1 MRDDVEKIK
10 KKAAIAH
17 RKAMQQK
24 HPEIVKEEPRDAD
37 LNGTTFDVPSNT
49 NAEEER
55 RQEEEEDLHV
65 ICNFFA
71 YGGGDE
77 QIVGE
82 SEDTVWARLS
92 SNVSIVPSYFF

>member
-1 MRDDVEKIK
+1 MRDDVEKLK
-10 KKAAIAH
+10 KKAAIAY
-17 RKAMQQK
+17 RKAMQQR
-24 HPEIVKEEPRDAD
+24 HPEVVKEEPRDAD
-37 LNGTTFDVPSNT
+37 LNGTTFDASNT

-55 RQEEEEDLHV
+55 RGEEEEDLDA

-82 SEDTVWARLS
+82 SEDAVWARLG
-92 SNVSIVPSYFF
+92 SNVSIISSYFF